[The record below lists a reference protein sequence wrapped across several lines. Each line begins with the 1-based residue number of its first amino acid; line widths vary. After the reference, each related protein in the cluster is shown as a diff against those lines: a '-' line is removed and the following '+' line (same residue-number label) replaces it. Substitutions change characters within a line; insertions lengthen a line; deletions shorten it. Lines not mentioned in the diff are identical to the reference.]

1 MTTSAYNLGNAG
13 LASKILRIKDLTS
26 SAAVGVFLILGI
38 EAVCFW
44 LTAFVGAAGLADRL
58 RICQFGLFS
67 FLSKGRAS
75 QGREL
80 LLRRAVEKKLVG
92 ENSQSPP

>member
-26 SAAVGVFLILGI
+26 LAAVEGFSVLGI
-38 EAVCFW
+38 ETVCFW
-44 LTAFVGAAGLADRL
+44 LTAFVRAAGLAGRL
-58 RICQFGLFS
+58 RICQCGS
-67 FLSKGRAS
+67 FEILSKGCSS
-75 QGREL
+75 QGWGFL
-80 LLRRAVEKKLVG
+80 LWRVVEKKLVG